1 MRVAVGGGTGL
12 VGRYVVSTLADS
24 GHQPVVLARSRGL
37 DLTTGTG
44 LDVALLGVAA
54 VIDVSNLTS
63 SKRRESVAFFAAGTE
78 HLLAAGDRA
87 GVRRHVA
94 LSIVGIDR
102 VDFGYYEDKRR
113 QEDLVLA
120 APMSSIVLR
129 ATQFHEFVGQL
140 LQRSRGPFAVVP
152 RMLMQ
157 PIAASGS
164 SPRAVKAPLVP
175 DRQPALP
182 SKNDSRDRQ
191 VRRDVAALL
200 RRSARPA
207 PGPAPVGAPMLGQ
220 IRASALIRA

>member
-1 MRVAVGGGTGL
+1 MTLTRRRCPGPELPSSARISWLCQKRSWAVGPGAREGGPQMRVAVGGGTGL

-113 QEDLVLA
+113 QRTLSWPRRCPRSYCGPPSSTSSWASSFREA
-120 APMSSIVLR
+120 ADRLPLCPGCSCS
-129 ATQFHEFVGQL
+129 
-140 LQRSRGPFAVVP
+140 RS
-152 RMLMQ
+152 
-157 PIAASGS
+157 
-164 SPRAVKAPLVP
+164 
-175 DRQPALP
+175 LP
-182 SKNDSRDRQ
+182 
-191 VRRDVAALL
+191 VA
-200 RRSARPA
+200 RH
-207 PGPAPVGAPMLGQ
+207 LG
-220 IRASALIRA
+220 R